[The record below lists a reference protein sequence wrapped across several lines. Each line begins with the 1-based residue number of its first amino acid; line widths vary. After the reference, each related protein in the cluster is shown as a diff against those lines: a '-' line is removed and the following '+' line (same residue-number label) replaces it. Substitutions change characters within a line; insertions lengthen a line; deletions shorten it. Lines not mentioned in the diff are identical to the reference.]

1 MFSVLKLLKAET
13 PLSISP
19 GLKKGRE
26 AQKYEE
32 KTVQENF
39 HFKKMQPPP
48 SSQTPSSRHHG
59 NSPLLSHKMKG
70 DSSCQKTTTKNL
82 ICIAGSGA
90 PPFLTNT
97 SWNYKDNSAT
107 IGAVPEQEG
116 LRVWA
121 AFISAHVK
129 LCQGMSDTARK
140 VI

>member
-13 PLSISP
+13 LLSISP

-70 DSSCQKTTTKNL
+70 DSSLPENHHQKPHLHCCLWCTTIFNKY
-82 ICIAGSGA
+82 
-90 PPFLTNT
+90 FL
-97 SWNYKDNSAT
+97 K
-107 IGAVPEQEG
+107 I
-116 LRVWA
+116 
-121 AFISAHVK
+121 
-129 LCQGMSDTARK
+129 
-140 VI
+140 

>member
-13 PLSISP
+13 LLSISP

-39 HFKKMQPPP
+39 HFKKCNPLPRPKLPPP
-48 SSQTPSSRHHG
+48 VIMATRPCFHTKWKVTP
-59 NSPLLSHKMKG
+59 L
-70 DSSCQKTTTKNL
+70 CQKTTTKNL

-97 SWNYKDNSAT
+97 SWKYKDNSAT